1 MSPFKCVLFY
11 IMHCYFYQSSDNHQ
25 LTLDDW
31 ISPQDITDDDTFV
44 EGSSKDTDHRQE
56 SPVWEEEDRDD
67 DAWFQ
72 SLNET
77 DLLILEEDFNGDEN

>member
-1 MSPFKCVLFY
+1 MSPLRVYYRC
-11 IMHCYFYQSSDNHQ
+11 IIHCYFYQSSSDQQ

-31 ISPQDITDDDTFV
+31 LLPQDITDDDTCV
-44 EGSSKDTDHRQE
+44 VGSNKDSDHCQE
-56 SPVWEEEDRDD
+56 SPVWEEGDKDD

-77 DLLILEEDFNGDEN
+77 DLLILEEDFIDDEN

>member
-1 MSPFKCVLFY
+1 MD
-11 IMHCYFYQSSDNHQ
+11 CYFYQSSSDQQ

-31 ISPQDITDDDTFV
+31 IVPQDITDDDACIA
-44 EGSSKDTDHRQE
+44 GSSQDTGHQE
-56 SPVWEEEDRDD
+56 NPVWEEEDKDD

-77 DLLILEEDFNGDEN
+77 DLLILEEDFMNDEK